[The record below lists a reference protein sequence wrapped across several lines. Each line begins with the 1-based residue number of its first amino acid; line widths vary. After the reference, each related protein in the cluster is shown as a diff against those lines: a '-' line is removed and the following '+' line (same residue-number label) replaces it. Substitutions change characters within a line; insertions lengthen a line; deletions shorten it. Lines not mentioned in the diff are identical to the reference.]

1 MSRELFEKFNEK
13 TIPKINIV
21 NWWPHVELFA
31 QITRNGNLYLYGYD
45 IPAMPT
51 FNEIFN
57 AEIFDELT
65 FHVDG
70 AKNDIG
76 RNNFIPP
83 NNE

>member
-1 MSRELFEKFNEK
+1 MSRELFAKLNEK
-13 TIPKINIV
+13 TIAKTNIV

-31 QITRNGNLYLYGYD
+31 QTTRNGNLYLYGYD
-45 IPAMPT
+45 ILAMPT

-57 AEIFDELT
+57 TAIFDEL
-65 FHVDG
+65 DG

-76 RNNFIPP
+76 RDNFIPP